1 MICKPTHI
9 QIVSPSEIQPSDDEV
24 AAALAAVQAY
34 LATEQVDIQPVAE
47 STGWQR
53 SAKLSVQG
61 LRPTRTSV
69 PARWNTIERLR
80 RASGFYGV
88 VGL

>member
-1 MICKPTHI
+1 MNDQLFSTNM
-9 QIVSPSEIQPSDDEV
+9 IQPMDDEL

-34 LATEQVDIQPVAE
+34 LDTQAVPVQPVEDVAE
-47 STGWQR
+47 MTGWQR

-61 LRPTRTSV
+61 LRPTRTES
-69 PARWNTIERLR
+69 PPRWNTIERLR
-80 RASGFYGV
+80 RASGFFGV

>member
-1 MICKPTHI
+1 M
-9 QIVSPSEIQPSDDEV
+9 SNIQPTDDEV
-24 AAALAAVQAY
+24 AAAIAAVQAY
-34 LATEQVDIQPVAE
+34 LAIEEPSRQPTAE

-53 SAKLSVQG
+53 SAKLPVQG
-61 LRPTRTSV
+61 LRPARIAA
-69 PARWNTIERLR
+69 PPRWNTIERLR